1 MIHMKNNAL
10 NLMLWIALVFFVKV
24 NAQDKQFK
32 SHRIRLGYNTGF
44 GTQESFPFN
53 SPDYSYDVQ
62 FYKFQFNYLTSQRP
76 KWSFEINLEPSY
88 YRVEHQ
94 LLNKYYVRPE
104 EYDDYIEKREEF
116 TKLKT
121 INEYVLN
128 IGMVVR
134 YSVYCKISI
143 YALGSVGPMY
153 SDLDT
158 ERMNA
163 GFAFSDI
170 FGLGIS
176 YKIDKFLLDFR
187 ISIRHVSNLN
197 ITLPNNGYNSS
208 NLEIGCTY
216 QL

>member
-1 MIHMKNNAL
+1 MKIILILLAL
-10 NLMLWIALVFFVKV
+10 TLIFFEAK
-24 NAQDKQFK
+24 AQDTPQKTNK
-32 SHRIRLGYNTGF
+32 IRLGFNSGF

-53 SPDYSYDVQ
+53 SKDYSYDVQ
-62 FYKFQFNYLTSQRP
+62 FYKLQFNYLMIERI
-76 KWSFEINLEPSY
+76 KWNFELNIEPSY
-88 YRVEHQ
+88 YLAEHQ
-94 LLNKYYVRPE
+94 LLNEYYVRPDQG
-104 EYDDYIEKREEF
+104 DDYLEKREEF
-116 TKLKT
+116 TAKKY

-128 IGMVVR
+128 LGLIAR
-134 YSVYCKISI
+134 YKIYNNISA

-153 SDLDT
+153 SDSDT

-170 FGLGIS
+170 FGLGMS
-176 YKIDKFLLDFR
+176 YQIHRFFLDFR
-187 ISIRHVSNLN
+187 YSIRHVSNLN

>member
-1 MIHMKNNAL
+1 MKN
-10 NLMLWIALVFFVKV
+10 IIVSLVFWIILIFSVKSF
-24 NAQDKQFK
+24 AQNEQQNK
-32 SHRIRLGYNTGF
+32 HRIRLGFNTGF

-53 SPDYSYDVQ
+53 SPDYSYVVQ
-62 FYKFQFNYLTSQRP
+62 FYKFQINYLAIPRS
-76 KWSFEINLEPSY
+76 KWNFELNLEPSY

-104 EYDDYIEKREEF
+104 EYDDYLEKREEF
-116 TKLKT
+116 IKKKI

-128 IGMVVR
+128 IGLVAR
-134 YSVYCKISI
+134 YSFCKNMSVY
-143 YALGSVGPMY
+143 AVGSVGPMY
-153 SDLDT
+153 SDTGT

-170 FGLGIS
+170 FGLGVS
-176 YKIDKFLLDFR
+176 YQINRFFLDFR
-187 ISIRHVSNLN
+187 YSIRHVSNLN

>member
-1 MIHMKNNAL
+1 MKINIL
-10 NLMLWIALVFFVKV
+10 NIMFWVIWIFSIKGFTQSEQSNK
-24 NAQDKQFK
+24 
-32 SHRIRLGYNTGF
+32 HRIRLGFNTGY
-44 GTQESFPFN
+44 GMQESFPFN
-53 SPDYSYDVQ
+53 SPDYSYDAS
-62 FYKFQFNYLTSQRP
+62 FYKFQINYLVIPRS
-76 KWSFEINLEPSY
+76 KWNFELNMEPAY

-104 EYDDYIEKREEF
+104 EYDDYLEKREEF
-116 TKLKT
+116 TKKKI

-128 IGMVVR
+128 IGLVAR
-134 YSVYCKISI
+134 YSVFKSWSI

-153 SDLDT
+153 SDTDT

-170 FGLGIS
+170 FGLGTTYQINR
-176 YKIDKFLLDFR
+176 FFLDFR
-187 ISIRHVSNLN
+187 YSIRHVSNAN
-197 ITLPNNGYNSS
+197 ISKPNNGYNSS